1 MVFDM
6 TDNESRKSLRAVV
19 DWNTQL
25 HHHVSSKD
33 IPIILAGN
41 KVWLRVYNS
50 ANMYVYMYVCM
61 HACMYVHMY
70 VRTYVCTYVRM

>member
-6 TDNESRKSLRAVV
+6 TDNESRTSLRAVK

-25 HHHVSSKD
+25 HFHVSSKD

-41 KVWLRVYNS
+41 KV
-50 ANMYVYMYVCM
+50 
-61 HACMYVHMY
+61 
-70 VRTYVCTYVRM
+70 RT